1 MKTPFSIVGAAL
13 LAVFLA
19 APDHAAAASGRGDNA
34 SLAALAFSGKIEVV
48 TVGTG
53 QSIGHVADLRM
64 RNLTGERLAVPVPAM
79 VLESAS
85 RQFQHYACPHAQT
98 VIIGAHGAK
107 TVHIYGV
114 CLVRDKPP
122 VGQGVTGEL
131 IVCDGNPSSPRSP
144 DSHFTAKEAGKMTR
158 VAKSYG
164 DAAEKLEKEGAFKNM
179 PYHEPKKQKEIATQW
194 GVWSDPKIAKITHSK
209 RATKED
215 FKRTVVRQAEKE
227 KPLEP
232 EEKKQLEQGADEI
245 FKDIQLTTKEAK
257 NLEEPDPF
265 QNVELTGVKA
275 KANG

>member
-1 MKTPFSIVGAAL
+1 MNVPHTGEKRFSTP
-13 LAVFLA
+13 
-19 APDHAAAASGRGDNA
+19 
-34 SLAALAFSGKIEVV
+34 AALAFGGKIEVV
-48 TVGTG
+48 TAGTG

-79 VLESAS
+79 VLESGS

-98 VIIGAHGAK
+98 VTIGAHGAK

-215 FKRTVVRQAEKE
+215 FKRTVVRQAEKK